1 MTAIFLTVIIIAFGI
16 PVKVRPNLS
25 FFVIIHHGSQ
35 YLYPEKSIDDKADSA
50 ISADQIVRGKAR
62 VSNLQEHIW
71 EDQLSKSMKLHQ
83 SGKTDSALAIAT
95 RVAEACTKSGNR
107 LFLIR
112 ALVNLATIRLE
123 NYKFEEAAKNL
134 SHAEKIIKNDDP
146 ADLHFAIKN
155 CQGLMYYHMD
165 NYPVAIRY
173 FQEIYD
179 SLLHKVD
186 HTRKISLY
194 NNLGLVHLSMG
205 EFSQAEALFKKAHH
219 EAITTNSSSA
229 GINTMFNLGKLY
241 FERKQYAKAW
251 DLIMESLQKFQE
263 EEKKAKAEEASRL
276 MGMIYMDQENYK
288 LALNFFEQSLDLA
301 LELRHDQSVLE
312 NYRLIFTTYSLI
324 RKKTT
329 SLNYLLAELEYF
341 KKWAYLKDSL
351 YQDQTTDKILELE
364 KQYETEK
371 KNNQIYLLEKEK
383 QIAEDKIKSGQIQR
397 RYLIILFVLI
407 LVVLGFFVYSFSY
420 YRRMTYLLQKQ
431 SRRIMNQQAQIKRQN
446 EKLQK
451 AVGTQNKL
459 FSILAHD
466 LRSPLISI
474 SNISKLINL
483 YIRTRRYD
491 DAREL
496 SRQMDRK
503 NDHLLELTDNLLSWT
518 KSQSEDFTPNLE
530 KADLNKIVNDC
541 LKIYEPVS
549 LDKEITLSYEE
560 VHDLFVLADVNML
573 QTILRNLINNA
584 IKFTS
589 RTGKVEII
597 CKQEFKF
604 AEITVRDNGIGI
616 SKENLEKIFELDISN
631 TQSGTEGEKS
641 TGLGLSICKEFTEAM
656 GGTIRVESKENQ
668 GSSFIFRI
676 PCLS

>member
-1 MTAIFLTVIIIAFGI
+1 
-16 PVKVRPNLS
+16 
-25 FFVIIHHGSQ
+25 
-35 YLYPEKSIDDKADSA
+35 
-50 ISADQIVRGKAR
+50 
-62 VSNLQEHIW
+62 
-71 EDQLSKSMKLHQ
+71 
-83 SGKTDSALAIAT
+83 
-95 RVAEACTKSGNR
+95 
-107 LFLIR
+107 
-112 ALVNLATIRLE
+112 
-123 NYKFEEAAKNL
+123 
-134 SHAEKIIKNDDP
+134 
-146 ADLHFAIKN
+146 
-155 CQGLMYYHMD
+155 
-165 NYPVAIRY
+165 
-173 FQEIYD
+173 
-179 SLLHKVD
+179 
-186 HTRKISLY
+186 
-194 NNLGLVHLSMG
+194 
-205 EFSQAEALFKKAHH
+205 
-219 EAITTNSSSA
+219 
-229 GINTMFNLGKLY
+229 
-241 FERKQYAKAW
+241 
-251 DLIMESLQKFQE
+251 
-263 EEKKAKAEEASRL
+263 
-276 MGMIYMDQENYK
+276 
-288 LALNFFEQSLDLA
+288 
-301 LELRHDQSVLE
+301 
-312 NYRLIFTTYSLI
+312 
-324 RKKTT
+324 
-329 SLNYLLAELEYF
+329 
-341 KKWAYLKDSL
+341 
-351 YQDQTTDKILELE
+351 
-364 KQYETEK
+364 
-371 KNNQIYLLEKEK
+371 
-383 QIAEDKIKSGQIQR
+383 
-397 RYLIILFVLI
+397 
-407 LVVLGFFVYSFSY
+407 
-420 YRRMTYLLQKQ
+420 
-431 SRRIMNQQAQIKRQN
+431 MNQQAQIKRQN